1 MAQHGHGHSVAAWTM
16 VTILLVGAAVIAVG
30 VALAGL
36 VLSLIG
42 VGLVV
47 VGLIAGK
54 ALQMAGKGVHHPSH
68 TRGTTA
74 IR

>member
-1 MAQHGHGHSVAAWTM
+1 MAEHGHGHSIAAWTL
-16 VTILLVGAAVIAVG
+16 VITLLVAAALIAVG
-30 VALAGL
+30 IALDSL
-36 VLSLIG
+36 VPSLIG

-54 ALQMAGKGVHHPSH
+54 VLQMAGYGVHQPSH

-74 IR
+74 VR

>member
-1 MAQHGHGHSVAAWTM
+1 MAEHGHGHSIAAWTM
-16 VTILLVGAAVIAVG
+16 VTILLVGAAIISVG
-30 VALAGL
+30 VALDSL
-36 VLSLIG
+36 LFSLIG

-54 ALQMAGKGVHHPSH
+54 ALQLAGFGVHHPSH